1 VPRTGLADQKQAGLQ
16 AQGSGKQKNGIMA
29 AVDYFLK
36 IDSIPG
42 ESADDKHMDEIDI
55 ESWSWG
61 EVNSGSHAAGGGGGA
76 GKVSMNDFSF
86 GMRVNKAS
94 PKLFLACATG
104 QHIKEA
110 QLTCRKAGKEQQEY
124 LKIKFS
130 DLLISNYQTGG
141 SGGDIVPVDQISF
154 NFSKIEVS
162 YAPQKADGS
171 LGSPVVHNYDLK
183 KNKGG

>member
-1 VPRTGLADQKQAGLQ
+1 
-16 AQGSGKQKNGIMA
+16 MA

-42 ESADDKHMDEIDI
+42 ESSDSKHKNEIDL

-61 EVNSGSHAAGGGGGA
+61 EANSGSHATGGGGGA

-86 GMRVNKAS
+86 VMRVNKAS
-94 PKLFLACATG
+94 PKLFLACASG

-110 QLTCRKAGKEQQEY
+110 LLTCRKAGKDQQEY

-141 SGGDIVPVDQISF
+141 SNSDVVPVEQISL

-162 YAPQKADGS
+162 YAPQKADGT
-171 LGSPVVHNYDLK
+171 LDSPVVHNWNLK
-183 KNKGG
+183 ENKGG